1 MRTILQPLK
10 KEKLFGKFSKCELW
24 LQEIALLGHIVSK
37 EGISVDLEKIK
48 AIIEWSIPKNVTEVQ
63 SFMGL
68 AGYYRKYMENFSKV
82 ARTMFKLLKNGI

>member
-1 MRTILQPLK
+1 M
-10 KEKLFGKFSKCELW
+10 
-24 LQEIALLGHIVSK
+24 SK